1 MNNRIAQIDV
11 EIEACERAIRN
22 SCSAR
27 EVEKLSTIVQDLI
40 KKRFAAYNLH
50 LKNAKEIE
58 NGLERT
64 D

>member
-40 KKRFAAYNLH
+40 KKRFAAY
-50 LKNAKEIE
+50 KFT
-58 NGLERT
+58 LEKCEG